1 MHIYAFGSVCR
12 GDVSPGSDIDLLA
25 VVQGHDPRFSPDDYS
40 IYSYERIR
48 EIWEEG
54 NPFAWHLA
62 IESKLLYSPDG
73 FDFLK
78 SLGKP
83 KAYRNCLQDCEKFFS
98 LFMEARIS
106 FESQA
111 TTKVFDLSMVF
122 LAIRNFATC
131 FSLGTLDKPDFSRSS
146 ALRLGE
152 HSLSIPRGAYKVL
165 ERSRILCTRAIGDSI
180 TEWEART
187 ALGQFSRVEEWMKG
201 LLAQAGN
208 RAARI

>member
-12 GDVSPGSDIDLLA
+12 GDVSPSSDIDLLA
-25 VVQGHDPRFSPDDYS
+25 VVQGYDPRFSPDDYS

-62 IESKLLYSPDG
+62 IESKLLYSPDAS
-73 FDFLK
+73 DFLK

-83 KAYRNCLQDCEKFFS
+83 TANRNCLQDCEKFFA
-98 LFMEARIS
+98 LFREARCS
-106 FESQA
+106 FESLGES
-111 TTKVFDLSMVF
+111 KVFDLSMVF
-122 LAIRNFATC
+122 LGIRNFATC

-152 HSLSIPRGAYKVL
+152 HSLSISREAYKIL
-165 ERSRILCTRAIGDSI
+165 ERSRILCTRAIGI
-180 TEWEART
+180 TK
-187 ALGQFSRVEEWMKG
+187 LK
-201 LLAQAGN
+201 
-208 RAARI
+208 

>member
-62 IESKLLYSPDG
+62 IESKLLYSSDETN
-73 FDFLK
+73 FLK
-78 SLGKP
+78 SLRKP
-83 KAYRNCLQDCEKFFS
+83 MAYRNCLQDCEKFFS
-98 LFMEARIS
+98 LFREARAS

-111 TTKVFDLSMVF
+111 EAKVFDLSMVF

-146 ALRLGE
+146 ALRLGA
-152 HSLSIPRGAYKVL
+152 HSLSIPRDAYKIL
-165 ERSRILCTRAIGDSI
+165 ERSRILCTRAIGDPI
-180 TEWEART
+180 TDCEARM
-187 ALGQFSRVEEWMKG
+187 ARGQFSRIEEWMKR
-201 LLAQAGN
+201 LLGQVGN